1 MSDLKQAQW
10 TLGSSGC
17 RTVFAIIVELCCSQQ
32 MTECISVN
40 IFNIFES
47 SWMFRRLRYADNCKD
62 RLKWNIFPV
71 FKDIGMGA
79 LLALVVF

>member
-1 MSDLKQAQW
+1 
-10 TLGSSGC
+10 
-17 RTVFAIIVELCCSQQ
+17 

-62 RLKWNIFPV
+62 RLKWSIFPV